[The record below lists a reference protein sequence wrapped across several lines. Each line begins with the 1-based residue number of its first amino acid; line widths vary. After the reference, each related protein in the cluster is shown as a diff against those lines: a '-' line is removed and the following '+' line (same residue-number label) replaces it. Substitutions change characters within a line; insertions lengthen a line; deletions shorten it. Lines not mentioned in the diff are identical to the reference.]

1 MAIHEKSVLIA
12 RPLDEVFTYMDDVSL
27 EHEWQPQLLEAEQ
40 TPPGPTTVGTR
51 RRYVSD
57 FLGRR
62 VTNTYVVKRYEP
74 GQRLVLESTPDSV
87 VRARTEIRWETV
99 GDGTRVTMALEG
111 TPTGVLRFVPKAM
124 LEATFDK
131 EVAATLERLRARLEK
146 GD

>member
-1 MAIHEKSVLIA
+1 
-12 RPLDEVFTYMDDVSL
+12 
-27 EHEWQPQLLEAEQ
+27 
-40 TPPGPTTVGTR
+40 
-51 RRYVSD
+51 VSD